1 MAAFDYVALD
11 TSGKQKKGVMEGDSQ
26 RQIRQSLRDKGLVPL
41 SVEPVN
47 QRSSPKSS
55 SVFSIPGFNFSS
67 GPTINVRDLSLITR
81 QMATLIQ
88 AGLPIEEVIGAVS
101 QQTEKPKVR
110 SILMAVRSKVL
121 EGFSLAD
128 GLGEFPRAFPKL
140 YRATVAAGEHSGHL
154 DLVMNR
160 LADYTESSHE
170 TKRNITA
177 ALVYPAI
184 LLLVSIVIVIFLMT
198 SVVPGVI
205 EVFDSQKQALPLL
218 TTILVAVSDFFAKY
232 TLLLVIAIGAAA
244 AGFNH
249 WLKNDNNRLHF
260 HRRLL
265 NMPVFGKLLCT
276 INTAR
281 FASTLSILT
290 SSGVALVDAMK
301 IAGEVLSN
309 DWLRMRVQ
317 NATRSV
323 SEGSSLKG
331 ALEQAGYFSPM
342 MLHMIASGEA
352 SGELDTMLD
361 RTARAQELDL
371 KNFISVMVSMVPPVI
386 ILLMGGMVF
395 TIVLA
400 ILLPIFQLNQ
410 LVG

>member
-1 MAAFDYVALD
+1 MAAFDYVALEK
-11 TSGKQKKGVMEGDSQ
+11 SGKQKKGVMEGDSQ
-26 RQIRQSLRDKGLVPL
+26 RQIRQILRDKGLVPL
-41 SVEPVN
+41 SVEPVSQQN
-47 QRSSPKSS
+47 SQKKTSG
-55 SVFSIPGFNFSS
+55 FALPGFNFSG

-88 AGLPIEEVIGAVS
+88 AGLPIEEVLGAVS

-110 SILMAVRSKVL
+110 SILMAVRSGVL
-121 EGFSLAD
+121 EGFSLAES
-128 GLGEFPRAFPKL
+128 LGEFPRAFPKL
-140 YRATVAAGEHSGHL
+140 YRATISAGEHSGHL

-205 EVFDSQKQALPLL
+205 SVFDNQKQSLPIL
-218 TTILVAVSDFFAKY
+218 TVILVAISNFFAKY
-232 TLLLVIAIGAAA
+232 TLFLVIAIITAVVSI
-244 AGFNH
+244 NY
-249 WLKNDNNRLHF
+249 LLQNDDIRLRVHK
-260 HRRLL
+260 RLL
-265 NMPVFGKLLCT
+265 KVPMVGKLLCT

-290 SSGVALVDAMK
+290 GSGVALVDAMK

-309 DWLRMRVQ
+309 DWLQMRVM

-323 SEGSSLKG
+323 SEGSSLKN

-352 SGELDTMLD
+352 SGELDAMLD
-361 RTARAQELDL
+361 RTAKAQELDL
-371 KNFISVMVSMVPPVI
+371 KNFISIMVSLIPPVI

-395 TIVLA
+395 MIVLA

-410 LVG
+410 FFY

>member
-1 MAAFDYVALD
+1 MAAFDYVALE
-11 TSGKQKKGVMEGDSQ
+11 TSGRQKKGVMEGDSQ
-26 RQIRQSLRDKGLVPL
+26 RQVRQMLRDKGLVPL

-47 QRSSPKSS
+47 QQHTQKDRAG
-55 SVFSIPGFNFSS
+55 FNIPGFSFAS
-67 GPTINVRDLSLITR
+67 GPTISVRDLALITR

-88 AGLPIEEVIGAVS
+88 AGLPIEEVVGAVS

-128 GLGEFPRAFPKL
+128 GFAEFPRAFPKL

-184 LLLVSIVIVIFLMT
+184 LLLVSVVIVIFLMT

-205 EVFDSQKQALPLL
+205 EVFDTNKQTLPML
-218 TTILVAVSDFFAKY
+218 TIILVAVSNFFAHY
-232 TLLLVIAIGAAA
+232 TLLLIIVIFASV
-244 AGFNH
+244 AGFNY

-260 HRRLL
+260 HKRLL

-352 SGELDTMLD
+352 SGELDSMLD

>member
-1 MAAFDYVALD
+1 MAAFEYLALD
-11 TSGKQKKGVMEGDSQ
+11 HAGKQKKGVMEGDSQ
-26 RQIRQSLRDKGLVPL
+26 RQIRQNLRETGLIPL
-41 SVEPVN
+41 AVEPVN
-47 QRSSPKSS
+47 QHSTQKNAAK
-55 SVFSIPGFNFSS
+55 VNFIGFRLGG
-67 GPTINVRDLSLITR
+67 GPTVNVRDLALITR

-88 AGLPIEEVIGAVS
+88 AGLPIEEVLGAVS

-110 SILMAVRSKVL
+110 NILMAVRSKVL
-121 EGFSLAD
+121 EGFSLAE
-128 GLGEFPRAFPKL
+128 GFGEFPRAFPKL
-140 YRATVAAGEHSGHL
+140 YRATVSAGEHSGHL

-160 LADYTESSHE
+160 LADYTESSHA
-170 TKRNITA
+170 TKRSITA

-205 EVFDSQKQALPLL
+205 SVFANTKQNLPVL
-218 TTILVAVSDFFAKY
+218 TVVLVAVSNFFAKY
-232 TLLLVIAIGAAA
+232 TPLLVAAILAAV
-244 AGFNH
+244 AGTNYS
-249 WLKNDNNRLHF
+249 LRNDDLRMRVH
-260 HRRLL
+260 HRLL
-265 NMPVFGKLLCT
+265 DIPMVGKLLCT

-309 DWLRMRVQ
+309 DWLRLRVA

-323 SEGSSLKG
+323 SEGSSLKN

-342 MLHMIASGEA
+342 MLHMIASGES

-361 RTARAQELDL
+361 RTAKAQELDL
-371 KNFISVMVSMVPPVI
+371 NNFISVMVSLIPPLI
-386 ILLMGGMVF
+386 ILFMGGMVF
-395 TIVLA
+395 MIVLA

-410 LVG
+410 LVS